1 VTVPDQGS
9 ALEPPQIREVIPEGI
24 WPEPG
29 AVNPVPYNSSVAV
42 LIESSEGIDT
52 RDPLSVSFVID
63 DGVNRY
69 TRYLNDTNAKGRK
82 IVRAVPLDGRGDVSN
97 FLWVVYYRS
106 NEPKAGDV
114 AGMPPVPPEYP
125 FGATAQVSVNVAD
138 IKKQVVLTENVTL
151 LIEDEQ
157 ERQVTLSLLPEMAV
171 SEDSPAAGYTIYEVT
186 FPDEPQGAAI
196 IYDNVLPDETG
207 IVPYVG
213 PSEDIPPLDVPGTE
227 AVGTQINLQ
236 PPTVFPRGV
245 TVRIPCPGY
254 SSADEVKTLT
264 IYYYNGTGWV
274 PACDGE
280 GNVLPGGLGWM
291 VPGSREDYDSYVE
304 IGVYHFSAV
313 ITGTTSGTTVAVGSS
328 GGGGGGGCFIGS
340 LFENQ

>member
-1 VTVPDQGS
+1 LPDP
-9 ALEPPQIREVIPEGI
+9 ATIIEVIPEGI
-24 WPEPG
+24 WPAPQG
-29 AVNPVPYNSSVAV
+29 DIPVPINSSVAV
-42 LIESSEGIDT
+42 LLESGEGINLS
-52 RDPLSVSFVID
+52 DPLSVTFVID
-63 DGVNRY
+63 DGVSRY

-82 IVRAVPLDGRGDVSN
+82 IVRAVPLDGSNGVSK

-114 AGMPPVPPEYP
+114 AGMPPVAPEYP
-125 FGATAQVSVNVAD
+125 FGATVQVSVDIRD
-138 IKKQVVLTENVTL
+138 IKKDAVLTENVTL
-151 LIEDEQ
+151 IIEDEG
-157 ERQVTLSLLPEMAV
+157 EREATMSLSPQMVV

-186 FPDEPQGAAI
+186 FPNEPQGAAI
-196 IYDNVLPDETG
+196 IYDNVLPVETG
-207 IVPYVG
+207 IDPYVG
-213 PSEDIPPLDVPGTE
+213 PSEDIPPLDVPSAE

-280 GNVLPGGLGWM
+280 GNLLPGGLGWM

-304 IGVYHFSAV
+304 IDVYHFSAV
-313 ITGTTSGTTVAVGSS
+313 VTGTTSGTTVTVVS
-328 GGGGGGGCFIGS
+328 GGGGGGCFIS
-340 LFENQ
+340 SIME